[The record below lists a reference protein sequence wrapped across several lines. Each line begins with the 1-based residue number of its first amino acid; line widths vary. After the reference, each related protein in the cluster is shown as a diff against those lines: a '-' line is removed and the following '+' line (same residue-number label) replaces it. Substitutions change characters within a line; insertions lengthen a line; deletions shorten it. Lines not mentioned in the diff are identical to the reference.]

1 MRETYLYYF
10 TENCGS
16 LKGVGKVCHA
26 PRMVPD
32 TFPYLGRRGSPD
44 LLSLLVD
51 RWFPKGGP
59 LIMTRFIGCIVALM
73 LFNVADVQAQGYID
87 GLMNRATESAKR
99 KAQDR
104 VNQNIDQSI
113 DKAIRKTEDTV
124 KCVATDRECLRQ
136 AKEEGR
142 QVEMVEKPA
151 TNDTMKCLITDT
163 GCMKQAKAQRKKVE
177 IVEEHQLDTLR
188 CSTTDTDCL
197 ARAKAK
203 GKKVDIID

>member
-1 MRETYLYYF
+1 
-10 TENCGS
+10 
-16 LKGVGKVCHA
+16 
-26 PRMVPD
+26 
-32 TFPYLGRRGSPD
+32 
-44 LLSLLVD
+44 
-51 RWFPKGGP
+51 
-59 LIMTRFIGCIVALM
+59 MTRFIGCIVALT

-87 GLMNRATESAKR
+87 GLMNRATENAKR

-151 TNDTMKCLITDT
+151 VNDTMKCLITSRLYEA
-163 GCMKQAKAQRKKVE
+163 GE
-177 IVEEHQLDTLR
+177 G
-188 CSTTDTDCL
+188 TTQESRDCRRTATRHAAL
-197 ARAKAK
+197 FN
-203 GKKVDIID
+203 D